1 MTFEIL
7 GCISHAPVLL
17 VIASCIDSVYT
28 YCAGNRN
35 GPRTWWKQ
43 DSPLSWAGGHGRGA
57 PCPQASSRDQ
67 GPRMKT
73 QCSTEIKEG
82 GVQWLTLYVP
92 WRQRWPLVIL
102 PSHVLR
108 EESTVTEGSAGTSSM
123 VPYDT
128 IVPWAHAPVGL
139 PGIPEF
145 TGQMRE
151 VRSTG
156 VQGPACR
163 APWLWQPGAAA
174 PTPAPS
180 SSCSPGRSGFTAPRA
195 GVTPRLR
202 TATPSSAACDAQPC
216 GSGSSWMSFPDATR
230 AFWVRHRAGLLQE

>member
-1 MTFEIL
+1 M
-7 GCISHAPVLL
+7 
-17 VIASCIDSVYT
+17 
-28 YCAGNRN
+28 
-35 GPRTWWKQ
+35 
-43 DSPLSWAGGHGRGA
+43 
-57 PCPQASSRDQ
+57 
-67 GPRMKT
+67 
-73 QCSTEIKEG
+73 
-82 GVQWLTLYVP
+82 QWLTLYVP

-139 PGIPEF
+139 PGILEF
-145 TGQMRE
+145 TGQMRG

-180 SSCSPGRSGFTAPRA
+180 SSCSPGGSGLTAPPCWRHSRPPHSDP
-195 GVTPRLR
+195 VQRRLR
-202 TATPSSAACDAQPC
+202 RTAV
-216 GSGSSWMSFPDATR
+216 W
-230 AFWVRHRAGLLQE
+230 FWVLVDVIPRHNESFLGETQGRITPGVSWP